1 MDNKEYDIKDSS
13 YHGVGSFIL
22 EIIKVVLMAFIIIL
36 PIRVFLFQPFFVQ
49 GASMEPNFENSNY
62 LIINE
67 FGYKKTS
74 FSLDGKN
81 MFSVEPFKKLN
92 RADVVVFKYPRNHSQ
107 YFIKRIIGLPGEKIE
122 IKGGKVSIYNS
133 ENPNGIALD
142 ESTYLPSELRTAGE
156 IVLMLKD
163 NEYFV
168 MGDNRSA
175 SSDSRYWGPV
185 LDSEIIGKALIRAWP
200 LNSLAIF

>member
-1 MDNKEYDIKDSS
+1 
-13 YHGVGSFIL
+13 
-22 EIIKVVLMAFIIIL
+22 MAFIIIL

>member
-81 MFSVEPFKKLN
+81 MLSVEPFKKLS
-92 RADVVVFKYPRNHSQ
+92 RTDVVVFKYPRNHSQ

-122 IKGGKVSIYNS
+122 IKDGIVRIYNS

-142 ESTYLPSELRTAGE
+142 ESNYLSSELRTAGE
-156 IVLMLKD
+156 IVLTLKD
-163 NEYFV
+163 NEYLPGKGVSF
-168 MGDNRSA
+168 
-175 SSDSRYWGPV
+175 PFLL
-185 LDSEIIGKALIRAWP
+185 LDKVIDALKKCKVA
-200 LNSLAIF
+200 

>member
-133 ENPNGIALD
+133 ENPNGITLD
-142 ESTYLPSELRTAGE
+142 ESTYLPNELKTAGE
-156 IVLMLKD
+156 IALMLKD